1 MFGNDIALAVLLCVP
16 FVRCIDFRI
25 PKCVACILVD
35 VSIVFCKF
43 LFSPY
48 SSSGISLRVRVLS
61 HRSIRWQ
68 FETSVA
74 ERSAVAGACVFTVT
88 RRIYVDWQAKE
99 RKLKPTIYY
108 VIGFCVVFAIY
119 SMQSI

>member
-1 MFGNDIALAVLLCVP
+1 MLRVFWLMFWIFLLQ
-16 FVRCIDFRI
+16 
-25 PKCVACILVD
+25 
-35 VSIVFCKF
+35 VSY
-43 LFSPY
+43 LPY
-48 SSSGISLRVRVLS
+48 SSSCISLRVRVLS

-99 RKLKPTIYY
+99 RKLKPNNL
-108 VIGFCVVFAIY
+108 
-119 SMQSI
+119 